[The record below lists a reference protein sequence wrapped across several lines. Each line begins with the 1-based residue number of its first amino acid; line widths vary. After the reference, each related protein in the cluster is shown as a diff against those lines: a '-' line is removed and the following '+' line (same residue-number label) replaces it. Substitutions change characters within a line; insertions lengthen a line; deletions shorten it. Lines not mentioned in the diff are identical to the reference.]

1 MRRFSLNALTIAF
14 VAFGLPAF
22 LGLGL
27 LSALVVIPL
36 TCLSVFLVADLTAD
50 SFAGLDAQN
59 FVRRIGI
66 GVLTGWA
73 SGIAI
78 PFAALLAMNIIFWT
92 GSLLLPPAT
101 ILIDA
106 LMLSLA
112 ASVLVAG
119 FALTVTRKSPSAHR
133 AKLVLK
139 LILVVVTIG
148 SLYGCNKAQSEGW
161 FLPTTERITKL
172 TWIAAVF
179 FLANGAALLALE
191 SNALASRST
200 VSRRQS

>member
-1 MRRFSLNALTIAF
+1 MRRLLLNAIAIAF

-36 TCLSVFLVADLTAD
+36 ACLSIFLVADLAAN
-50 SFAGLDAQN
+50 SFASLDAGN
-59 FVRRIGI
+59 FVRKIGVS
-66 GVLTGWA
+66 VLTGWA
-73 SGIAI
+73 GGMAI
-78 PFAALLAMNIIFWT
+78 PFAALLAMNVMFWT
-92 GSLLLPPAT
+92 GSLLLPPAI

-106 LMLSLA
+106 LALSLA

-119 FALTVTRKSPSAHR
+119 VALTVTRKSASAHR

-139 LILVVVTIG
+139 IILVVVTL
-148 SLYGCNKAQSEGW
+148 SALYGCNKAQSEGW

-172 TWIAAVF
+172 TWIAAIF
-179 FLANGAALLALE
+179 FLANGAALLAFE
-191 SNALASRST
+191 ARSLMD
-200 VSRRQS
+200 S

>member
-1 MRRFSLNALTIAF
+1 MRRFSLNALTIAL
-14 VAFGLPAF
+14 VAFGLPVF

-36 TCLSVFLVADLTAD
+36 ACLSVFLVADLTAD
-50 SFAGLDAQN
+50 SFASLDARN
-59 FVRRIGI
+59 FVRKIGVC
-66 GVLTGWA
+66 VLTGWA

-78 PFAALLAMNIIFWT
+78 PFAALLAMNIIFRT
-92 GSLLLPPAT
+92 GSLLLPPAI
-101 ILIDA
+101 ILVDA

-119 FALTVTRKSPSAHR
+119 FALMVTRKSPSAHR

-161 FLPTTERITKL
+161 FLPTTERISKL

-191 SNALASRST
+191 SNTLASHST
-200 VSRRQS
+200 NK